1 MALVEPEVIKSSSIF
16 LQGLQEGIEKGI
28 EKGEV
33 RGLRNAI
40 VLTLGARGI
49 SLTATRRAQLDA
61 EARAEVLQ
69 RWLTRAVTAARV
81 ADIFRA
87 R

>member
-16 LQGLQEGIEKGI
+16 LQGLQEGI

-49 SLTATRRAQLDA
+49 SLTATRRAQLEG
-61 EARAEVLQ
+61 EARVEVL
-69 RWLTRAVTAARV
+69 RGWFTRALTASRA
-81 ADIFRA
+81 ADVFAER
-87 R
+87 